1 MSITRIGEFQAR
13 PDQADAL
20 RQQIASFIPMIRGSP
35 GCQSCQALQSEDD
48 PTRFMIIEVW
58 DSVEAH
64 QASVKQI
71 PPELLAAT
79 MQLLASVPKGGYYR
93 SMATA

>member
-1 MSITRIGEFQAR
+1 
-13 PDQADAL
+13 
-20 RQQIASFIPMIRGSP
+20 
-35 GCQSCQALQSEDD
+35 
-48 PTRFMIIEVW
+48 MIIEVW